1 MLDAFYQSLVIFFI
15 SFGTYNGMNV
25 GLWEFGTTII
35 TASLFVMNF
44 HLAIETKSWT
54 IVHWTS
60 MILSILFFFAFVLV
74 YNSFC
79 ITCFGLQNPFWV
91 IQHTMGSAEY
101 WLVIL
106 LTSFTALLPRLTYR
120 ALKNCLK
127 PDPVTREMLNRKKNL
142 VKSSKSGSR
151 SSAHSTNLSWSRT
164 ASSHGSSLR
173 NKCSKEENEMTAIVM
188 P

>member
-1 MLDAFYQSLVIFFI
+1 LDQVAPDFLLESKPHLYIRGRKSRVYKPYSFWLNMLDAFYQSLVIFFI

-106 LTSFTALLPRLTYR
+106 LTSFTALLPRYKIIASILVLVIEFLMLQIDISR
-120 ALKNCLK
+120 LEKLLE
-127 PDPVTREMLNRKKNL
+127 TRPC
-142 VKSSKSGSR
+142 
-151 SSAHSTNLSWSRT
+151 H
-164 ASSHGSSLR
+164 
-173 NKCSKEENEMTAIVM
+173 
-188 P
+188 